1 MYTPELMLLTWTWG
15 NSGHLGAR
23 RSESLLNINYLL
35 IKSVFTILSESLRKF
50 KRKLDATS
58 SPDEAL
64 VWKNVPL
71 VWLTI
76 IKYLFKVMVLNDV
89 SPGQIKEIE
98 STSSGDQSMWLCRG
112 HGCLT
117 SESRTSAFKGK
128 IKDLLCYRVIRLFCS
143 ARATWQ
149 EKRKSSWKK
158 QKTRVKMDATLGLIW
173 ETKDRWI
180 WRVGP
185 MPTHLICL
193 PAQDCV

>member
-1 MYTPELMLLTWTWG
+1 MLLTWTWG
-15 NSGHLGAR
+15 NSCHLGAR

-58 SPDEAL
+58 SPDEVL

-71 VWLTI
+71 VWLII

-89 SPGQIKEIE
+89 SSGQIKEIE
-98 STSSGDQSMWLCRG
+98 STSSGDQSMWLRRG

-117 SESRTSAFKGK
+117 NESRTSAFKGK

-185 MPTHLICL
+185 MPTHLIWL

>member
-1 MYTPELMLLTWTWG
+1 M
-15 NSGHLGAR
+15 N
-23 RSESLLNINYLL
+23 
-35 IKSVFTILSESLRKF
+35 LRKF
-50 KRKLDATS
+50 KRKLDAIS

-71 VWLTI
+71 VWLII
-76 IKYLFKVMVLNDV
+76 IKYLFKVKVLNDV
-89 SPGQIKEIE
+89 SFRQIKQIE
-98 STSSGDQSMWLCRG
+98 STSSGDQCMWLCRG
-112 HGCLT
+112 YRCLT
-117 SESRTSAFKGK
+117 NELRTSAFKGK
-128 IKDLLCYRVIRLFCS
+128 IKGLLCYQVIRLFCS

-158 QKTRVKMDATLGLIW
+158 QETRVKTDTTLGLIW

-185 MPTHLICL
+185 MPTHLIWL